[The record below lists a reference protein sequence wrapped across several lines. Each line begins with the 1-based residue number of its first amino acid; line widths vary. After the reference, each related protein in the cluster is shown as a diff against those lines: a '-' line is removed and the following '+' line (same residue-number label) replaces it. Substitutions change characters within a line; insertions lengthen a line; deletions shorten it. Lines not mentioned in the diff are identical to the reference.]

1 MILGIGTDILDLQR
15 FRDKFSKYPGFCKK
29 IFTPEENKKAQE
41 FQCNRQSA
49 FYAKRFAAKE
59 AIFKALGIGP
69 GKFLSWKDFSILS
82 HESGKPYV
90 ALSHRGDIFCK
101 KKFHVPHFVFHISL
115 SDEKTY
121 VQAFCILEGF
131 IK

>member
-15 FRDKFSKYPGFCKK
+15 FRYKFSKYPALYKK
-29 IFTPEENKKAQE
+29 IFTPEENERAQK
-41 FQCNRQSA
+41 FQHNRQSA

-69 GKFLSWKDFSILS
+69 GKFLSWRDFSILS
-82 HESGKPYV
+82 HDSGKPYV
-90 ALSHRGDIFCK
+90 VLSQRGNVFCK
-101 KKFHVPHFVFHISL
+101 EKFHMSHFVLHVSL

-121 VQAFCILEGF
+121 VQAFCILEG
-131 IK
+131 IS